1 MLVLIDFFNEIIRI
15 ETKKEVNKLGSGQ
28 KRNKALVEKAERGLY
43 QFKYDVANE
52 LGIQP
57 PQSDYWGNL
66 TSRDCG
72 AVGGNMVRKMVE
84 AYENQLS
91 QQNQQGQ

>member
-1 MLVLIDFFNEIIRI
+1 MG
-15 ETKKEVNKLGSGQ
+15 TGQ
-28 KRNKALVEKAERGLY
+28 KRNKALVEGAERGLY
-43 QFKYDVANE
+43 QFKYEVADE

-72 AVGGNMVRKMVE
+72 AVGGNMVRKMIQ
-84 AYENQLS
+84 AYETQLANQ
-91 QQNQQGQ
+91 QTQNQNQNTSQ

>member
-1 MLVLIDFFNEIIRI
+1 MG
-15 ETKKEVNKLGSGQ
+15 TGQ
-28 KRNKALVEKAERGLY
+28 KRNKALVEGAERGLY
-43 QFKYDVANE
+43 QFKYEVADE

-72 AVGGNMVRKMVE
+72 AVGGNMVRKMIQ
-84 AYENQLS
+84 AYETQLAN
-91 QQNQQGQ
+91 QQNQQQQ

>member
-1 MLVLIDFFNEIIRI
+1 MG
-15 ETKKEVNKLGSGQ
+15 TGQ
-28 KRNKALVEKAERGLY
+28 KRNKALVEGAERGLY
-43 QFKYDVANE
+43 QFKYEVADE

-72 AVGGNMVRKMVE
+72 AVGGNMVRKMIQ
-84 AYENQLS
+84 AYETQLAN
-91 QQNQQGQ
+91 QQNQQQ

>member
-1 MLVLIDFFNEIIRI
+1 MG
-15 ETKKEVNKLGSGQ
+15 TGQ
-28 KRNKALVEKAERGLY
+28 KGNKALVEGAEKGLY
-43 QFKYDVANE
+43 QFKYEVADE

-72 AVGGNMVRKMVE
+72 AVGGNMVRKMIQ
-84 AYENQLS
+84 AYETQLAN
-91 QQNQQGQ
+91 QQNQQQ

>member
-1 MLVLIDFFNEIIRI
+1 MG
-15 ETKKEVNKLGSGQ
+15 TGQ
-28 KRNKALVEKAERGLY
+28 KRNKALVEGAENGLY
-43 QFKYDVANE
+43 QFKYEVADE

-72 AVGGNMVRKMVE
+72 AVGGNMVRKMIQ
-84 AYENQLS
+84 AYETQLA
-91 QQNQQGQ
+91 QQQQRQ